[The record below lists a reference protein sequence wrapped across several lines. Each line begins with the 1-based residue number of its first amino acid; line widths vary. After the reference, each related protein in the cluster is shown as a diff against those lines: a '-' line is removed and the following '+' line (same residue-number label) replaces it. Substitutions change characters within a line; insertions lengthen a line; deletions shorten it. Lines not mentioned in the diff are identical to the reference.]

1 MKLHAEVDY
10 LQNITSL
17 QNKAFVIREKG
28 FGAWTGHLP
37 EHKSLGQEQC
47 KLLESEDEAERIS

>member
-1 MKLHAEVDY
+1 MKLHVEVDY

-28 FGAWTGHLP
+28 FGAWNGHLP
-37 EHKSLGQEQC
+37 GDKSLGQEQC
-47 KLLESEDEAERIS
+47 KLLESKDEAEWIS